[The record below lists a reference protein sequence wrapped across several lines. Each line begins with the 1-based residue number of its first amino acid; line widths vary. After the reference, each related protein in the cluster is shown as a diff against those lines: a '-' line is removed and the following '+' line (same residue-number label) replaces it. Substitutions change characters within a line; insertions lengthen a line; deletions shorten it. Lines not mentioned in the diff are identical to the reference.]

1 VGALVVVDEQLIR
14 APPEAIFEVF
24 GHEPAA
30 GWFFGADCDTLV
42 PGAVV
47 RFELPMGP
55 GAGGLLQGTGRIVT
69 LEPPH
74 RIVVEHETPWRG
86 RVICSIAR
94 IGGHSRVRLSAE
106 IPEEAVRWLLRRRGV
121 SLAPETEPGEVPL
134 GLLLSQ
140 SGPASIFVGAS
151 EQLARLAV
159 EEVNAEGPPGGRPL
173 HLVVGD
179 DSTSPA
185 LGAAEARRLVEDEGC
200 RVVITNVTSA
210 TFEAI
215 RPVVEKA
222 GALLIFSILN
232 EGGSTGNRLFRL
244 GERPAA
250 QLTGAVPRL
259 MAATGGRRWYLAGDD
274 YCWPQAVHRCAHRVV
289 EHAGGTV
296 VGERFAPLGTRDF
309 APVLEAIQR
318 SGAELVLSSFVGA
331 DEVAFE
337 RQFYEAGL
345 RDRCHT
351 LAPIL
356 EDATREHVG
365 DRAAAGVWSVFGYFE
380 GLPTPANHAF
390 LARYRARFGTCS
402 TPPSSLS
409 EGVYETVHLVARAAH
424 RARTWEPTEVGRA
437 LGASTFDGPRGRV
450 RVADPA
456 HFEQDLYLV
465 EAVPGGYAV
474 REALN

>member
-1 VGALVVVDEQLIR
+1 MGVLVVVDEQLIR
-14 APPEAIFEVF
+14 ATPEAIFEVF
-24 GHEPAA
+24 GHEAAA

-74 RIVVEHETPWRG
+74 RIVVEHESPWRG
-86 RVICSIAR
+86 QVTCSIAR

-151 EQLARLAV
+151 EQLARLAARV
-159 EEVNAEGPPGGRPL
+159 ERLGLAVAPRVAEGDPVLGDVPAVG
-173 HLVVGD
+173 HLVPVGD
-179 DSTSPA
+179 MVRVERHGVGPGRVVGGDSTSPA

-232 EGGSTGNRLFRL
+232 EGGSTGNHLFRL

-259 MAATGGRRWYLAGDD
+259 MAATAGRRWYLAGDD

-289 EHAGGTV
+289 EDAGGTV

-309 APVLEAIQR
+309 APVLEAIER

-345 RDRCHT
+345 NGYT
-351 LAPIL
+351 YL
-356 EDATREHVG
+356 E
-365 DRAAAGVWSVFGYFE
+365 
-380 GLPTPANHAF
+380 
-390 LARYRARFGTCS
+390 
-402 TPPSSLS
+402 
-409 EGVYETVHLVARAAH
+409 
-424 RARTWEPTEVGRA
+424 EP
-437 LGASTFDGPRGRV
+437 
-450 RVADPA
+450 
-456 HFEQDLYLV
+456 
-465 EAVPGGYAV
+465 
-474 REALN
+474 